1 MGAQM
6 IIRVDPELKERVSA
20 LAKAEG
26 KNVSEVVRELLK
38 AYIKERDLSGY
49 IDDLWN
55 RIGGKMRKKGM
66 DRGRVNEVIRQVR
79 AEK

>member
-66 DRGRVNEVIRQVR
+66 DRRRVNEVIRQVR

>member
-49 IDDLWN
+49 IDDLCN

-66 DRGRVNEVIRQVR
+66 DRRRVNEVIRQVR